1 MTSHCAHG
9 AASVPAKGV
18 GRGCARKLPLA
29 ASASG
34 GTCAGPGEPEGL
46 HPRDHVGQRQAPG
59 VPAPVRV
66 AASDQLS
73 RSTGSAVRSLCGI
86 VKLRLMAVFDAQ
98 HGGFTAGSSPA
109 SWGSID

>member
-46 HPRDHVGQRQAPG
+46 HPRDHVGQTSGARGAGPRPRG
-59 VPAPVRV
+59 RVGPVEQIHWERG
-66 AASDQLS
+66 QE
-73 RSTGSAVRSLCGI
+73 SLRYCQVEADG
-86 VKLRLMAVFDAQ
+86 RF
-98 HGGFTAGSSPA
+98 
-109 SWGSID
+109 